1 MAKPQVKVGTYTG
14 AGAAINIQLGFVP
27 TYFRTINI
35 TDGNAGITWFSGMA
49 AGTGITEGAALAT
62 LGSNG
67 ITAYAGTRGGNS
79 AGITVGTAGAVD
91 AKVYRYVAMR
101 GE

>member
-1 MAKPQVKVGTYTG
+1 MAKPQVKTGTYTG
-14 AGAAINIQLGFVP
+14 TGAAINLQLGFIP

-35 TDGNAGITWFSGMA
+35 TDGNAGITWFDGMA
-49 AGTGITEGAALAT
+49 AGTGITEGSALAT

-67 ITAYAGTRGGNS
+67 ITKYEGTAAGDS
-79 AGITVGTAGAVD
+79 AGLTVGTAGSVS
-91 AKVYRYVAMR
+91 AKVYRYIAVR